1 MTKTMV
7 VRERRL
13 LYMGEDSENNKKSV
27 GKKIFD
33 FLNLPIIATIVGSI
47 VSVIVL
53 TTFAYIKT
61 SINTFIEIP
70 SRLDD
75 LESRITKIETSLGI
89 EDDTDQEKDYS
100 QKADDGDAF
109 IVSLD
114 SSVILSMKTEDEIKN
129 MWLSM
134 SNLQYT
140 SKPTAQIVDP
150 VAYDKETAEEY
161 TVERLAEEKLLLN
174 YADGKQQV
182 FFYGQFDQDGHWTG
196 NCIINIY
203 ENEKLTLITDAEYD
217 HGTLLRFKQ
226 VFPYI
231 TFTDIPV
238 WVISDRTM
246 ETGFSNG
253 ETVYYIREADYSQ
266 TFSSSNV
273 TAKNIIS
280 ADMFRENIAKTME
293 GYYYGNI
300 SDGYFNDDTGRAYLV
315 KFFEDGTV
323 KTLYMGK
330 IKNGVFDDK
339 TGNAWM
345 IGKNNIDQK
354 EYAYY
359 KGPFNKGNAS
369 LKKEYWNDHV
379 SLEWINEFLNDYTFD
394 CELKW
399 EATSPE
405 EN

>member
-1 MTKTMV
+1 MNVDNEENKDTK
-7 VRERRL
+7 
-13 LYMGEDSENNKKSV
+13 GV
-27 GKKIFD
+27 GKRIFD
-33 FLNLPIIATIVGSI
+33 FLNLPIVANVVGG
-47 VSVIVL
+47 IVL
-53 TTFAYIKT
+53 TIVVAVAADIKT
-61 SINTFIEIP
+61 SIDIFIEVP
-70 SRLDD
+70 SRLDG
-75 LESRITKIETSLGI
+75 LEQRITEIETVVGI
-89 EDDTDQEKDYS
+89 GDNANQENQEKDYS
-100 QKADDGDAF
+100 QKPDETDPF
-109 IVSLD
+109 VVSLA
-114 SSVILSMKTEDEIKN
+114 SSVTLSVKTEDEIKN

-134 SNLQYT
+134 SNLQYR
-140 SKPTAQIVDP
+140 SKPAAQIEDP

-174 YADGKQQV
+174 YADGKQEV

-196 NCIINIY
+196 NCIVNVY
-203 ENEKLTLITDAEYD
+203 ENEVLTLITDAEYD

-231 TFTDIPV
+231 TFTDNPV

-253 ETVYYIREADYSQ
+253 ETVYYVREADYTQ
-266 TFSSSNV
+266 NFSSSNV
-273 TAKNIIS
+273 KAKDIIS
-280 ADMFRENIAKTME
+280 ADMFQENIVKTME

-345 IGKNNIDQK
+345 IGKNDIDQK

-369 LKKEYWNDHV
+369 LKKEYWKDNV
-379 SLEWINEFLNDYTFD
+379 SLDWINEFLKDYTFA

-399 EATSPE
+399 ETTPSE
-405 EN
+405 ES